1 MTTRRRRAGVED
13 RWTKADGTE
22 SASHGGGRRWRAR
35 YVDDRGR
42 EHAKGFDRKVD
53 AQRWL
58 DGQTAA
64 IVDGRH
70 IAPRDAQITMSQWC
84 QRWFEGYQVNRPHS
98 IRVIRTYIREIETEF
113 GHLPLSVIEPLD
125 VKTWLAKLHNR
136 GLSANYISSL
146 HSKLKQILADA
157 VHNKLLASNPCSRRT
172 SPPTGKQK
180 PYCATDEQVW
190 ALHDAMP
197 EHLRPAILLGAFA
210 GLRIS
215 EACGL
220 RVADVD
226 FMHGVVHPKQ
236 QYGGGPLKTPGCD
249 APIPIPRDL
258 SNLLAS
264 SVARYGTEWM
274 VTNGNGGPCR
284 PNTLGEAIAGKRR
297 NDPGY
302 RRRDGVWQAAYSCIT
317 PGARDRVDG
326 LPATFT
332 FHDLRHYF
340 ASMLIAEGNHIKT
353 VQAAM
358 RHATAQMTLDTYGHL
373 LPDADES
380 TRAAIGKVIRE
391 RIAAGG

>member
-197 EHLRPAILLGAFA
+197 EHQRVAVLLGAFA
-210 GLRIS
+210 GLRVS
-215 EACGL
+215 EAAAL
-220 RVADVD
+220 RVSDID
-226 FMHGVVHPKQ
+226 FIRGIVTPARQ
-236 QYGGGPLKTPGCD
+236 WPDAPLKTKGSA
-249 APIPIPRDL
+249 APIPIPSELALML
-258 SNLLAS
+258 SA
-264 SVARYGTEWM
+264 SVAEFGGEMM
-274 VTNGNGGPCR
+274 VPNGQPWLIER
-284 PNTLGEAIAGKRR
+284 AV
-297 NDPGY
+297 
-302 RRRDGVWQAAYSCIT
+302 RD
-317 PGARDRVDG
+317 AREKVEG
-326 LPATFT
+326 LPETFT
-332 FHDLRHYF
+332 YHDLRHYY
-340 ASMLIAEGNHIKT
+340 ASALIASGVSIKT
-353 VQAAM
+353 LQARM
-358 RHATAQMTLDTYGHL
+358 RHASARTSLDTYGHL
-373 LPDADES
+373 MPDADES
-380 TRAAIGKVIRE
+380 TRAAIGAVIGDRLTGSQ
-391 RIAAGG
+391 ATG